1 MAGAGRIKAG
11 VIGLAAA
18 LAAAGPAT
26 AGGLPSPEQGPAPD
40 PIRGPAGGASR
51 LAAASQDPFSAL
63 VGERRER
70 RIAGD
75 RQSAVERFTVAADGR
90 AFLLEGGIGAAR
102 IKFLCTEN
110 DPRLDCRID
119 PEGPAEE
126 IYLVSGAR
134 GPRGDVIYKNR
145 EGDVLLRM
153 TAYGGATVFWPG
165 DPRSSRGQGQAASRS
180 FGEDGPLVLPPADET
195 AAERRGRTATAHLS
209 AATGEPI
216 VFQIAVAPANAAGP
230 AGAATLEGGAPPP
243 ANAKVLSDA
252 VVRVAVGMRAVA
264 SDPTGA
270 RILGAR
276 VKAVEFRQGTAPSL
290 SLDGTRLVVVY
301 DPSGDVAGR
310 PSSSAVAR
318 FLEESL

>member
-1 MAGAGRIKAG
+1 MAGTGRIKAG
-11 VIGLAAA
+11 LIGLVAA

-26 AGGLPSPEQGPAPD
+26 AGGP
-40 PIRGPAGGASR
+40 SR

-70 RIAGD
+70 AVTRNP
-75 RQSAVERFTVAADGR
+75 QSAVERFVVAADGR
-90 AFLLEGGIGAAR
+90 VFLLEGGIGAAR

-165 DPRSSRGQGQAASRS
+165 ERQGQAASRS
-180 FGEDGPLVLPPADET
+180 FGEDELLVLPPADAE

-216 VFQIAVAPANAAGP
+216 VFQIAGAPANAAGP
-230 AGAATLEGGAPPP
+230 AGAATLEGGAPPLG
-243 ANAKVLSDA
+243 NAKVLSDA
-252 VVRVAVGMRAVA
+252 VVRVAVGMQAVA

-276 VKAVEFRQGTAPSL
+276 VKWVEFRPGTAPSL

-301 DPSGDVAGR
+301 DPSADVAGR
-310 PSSSAVAR
+310 PSSGAVAR

>member
-18 LAAAGPAT
+18 LAAAGPAA

-40 PIRGPAGGASR
+40 PIGGQAGGALR

-63 VGERRER
+63 VGERRDR
-70 RIAGD
+70 RLT
-75 RQSAVERFTVAADGR
+75 RNPRSAVERFTVAADGR

-165 DPRSSRGQGQAASRS
+165 ERQGQAASRS

-216 VFQIAVAPANAAGP
+216 VFQIA
-230 AGAATLEGGAPPP
+230 GAATLEGGPPP

-276 VKAVEFRQGTAPSL
+276 VKWVEFRQGTAPSL
-290 SLDGTRLVVVY
+290 SLDGTRLLVVY

-310 PSSSAVAR
+310 PSSGAVAR

>member
-1 MAGAGRIKAG
+1 MAGAGHIKAG
-11 VIGLAAA
+11 LIGLVAA
-18 LAAAGPAT
+18 LAADPAMADGP
-26 AGGLPSPEQGPAPD
+26 
-40 PIRGPAGGASR
+40 SR
-51 LAAASQDPFSAL
+51 LAGASQDPFSAL
-63 VGERRER
+63 VGERRVTR
-70 RIAGD
+70 NPP
-75 RQSAVERFTVAADGR
+75 SAVERFSVAADGR
-90 AFLLEGGIGAAR
+90 AFLLQGGIGAAR

-119 PEGPAEE
+119 PAGPAEE

-165 DPRSSRGQGQAASRS
+165 ERQGQAASRS
-180 FGEDGPLVLPPADET
+180 FGEDEPLVLPPADEK

-209 AATGEPI
+209 AAAGEPI
-216 VFQIAVAPANAAGP
+216 VFLIAGAPANPVQP
-230 AGAATLEGGAPPP
+230 AGAATLADSTRLA

-252 VVRVAVGMRAVA
+252 VVRVAVGMQRVA
-264 SDPTGA
+264 NDPTGA

-276 VKAVEFRQGTAPSL
+276 VKSVEFRPGTAPSL
-290 SLDGTRLVVVY
+290 SLDGTTLVVVY
-301 DPSGDVAGR
+301 DPSADVAGR
-310 PSSSAVAR
+310 PSSVAVTR